1 MVLQVLL
8 TILFQVFYQ
17 IMEVVKWEKPVSLI
31 SLNFKKQVMEYL
43 IILITV
49 QKVIKEVM
57 SVAIILLE
65 NMLILLNLVQKQEVQ
80 QDLSMKRKKK
90 SNRTI
95 L

>member
-1 MVLQVLL
+1 
-8 TILFQVFYQ
+8 
-17 IMEVVKWEKPVSLI
+17 MEAVKWVKLVNSI

-57 SVAIILLE
+57 SVGIILLE
-65 NMLILLNLVQKQEVQ
+65 NMLILLNLVQKQEEL
-80 QDLSMKRKKK
+80 QDSLMKRRKK
-90 SNRTI
+90 SSRTI

>member
-17 IMEVVKWEKPVSLI
+17 IMEAVKWVKLVNSI

-57 SVAIILLE
+57 SVGIILLE
-65 NMLILLNLVQKQEVQ
+65 NMLILLNLVRKQEEL
-80 QDLSMKRKKK
+80 QDSLMKRRKK
-90 SNRTI
+90 SSRTI

>member
-17 IMEVVKWEKPVSLI
+17 IMEAVKWEKPVSLI

>member
-17 IMEVVKWEKPVSLI
+17 IMEVVKWVKPVSLI

-65 NMLILLNLVQKQEVQ
+65 NTLILLNLVQKQEVQ

>member
-1 MVLQVLL
+1 
-8 TILFQVFYQ
+8 
-17 IMEVVKWEKPVSLI
+17 MEVVKWAKPVSLI
-31 SLNFKKQVMEYL
+31 SQNFKKQVMEYQ

-49 QKVIKEVM
+49 QKVIKEEM

-65 NMLILLNLVQKQEVQ
+65 NMLILLNLVQKQEEQ
-80 QDLSMKRKKK
+80 QDLWMKRKKK

>member
-1 MVLQVLL
+1 
-8 TILFQVFYQ
+8 
-17 IMEVVKWEKPVSLI
+17 MEAVKWVKLVNSI

-57 SVAIILLE
+57 SVGIILLE
-65 NMLILLNLVQKQEVQ
+65 NMLILLNLVRKQEEL
-80 QDLSMKRKKK
+80 QDSLMKRRKK
-90 SNRTI
+90 SSRTI